1 LLTLHNNMK
10 IVIIGTGYV
19 GLVTGVGL
27 ASLGNNVTFIDL
39 DEDKI
44 NKLKNKIL
52 PFYEPGLNVYF
63 EDEETFQRMKFVSTY
78 SDVNWEDQ
86 EIVFV
91 CVQTPNNLDTN
102 SVDTKF
108 LESAITEV
116 NNVQNKNLVITIK
129 STIPPYEIEK
139 ICNKVGLDI
148 DSLIFNPEFLRE
160 GKAVEDFFKPDRI
173 VIGGSNSSRV
183 QKLKDLYN
191 DFEAE
196 IILTDPIS
204 SQLIKYLA
212 NTYLPLR
219 LSFVNEAAR
228 LIHSSGG
235 NLEDVLNGVG
245 MDSRI
250 GEHYFRPS
258 PAWGGSCFP
267 KDVVEVNNFYN
278 PEDVN
283 LPLIANIIESNKIQT
298 KWTTNMLKS
307 IHDEKKL
314 SGIILVGA
322 AFKEDTDD
330 LRNSPTIDIYNQL
343 NDENYNTKIYDELIE
358 SDEYLST
365 EDFENLESPYLIALM
380 YPAKD
385 ELASKIYEI
394 IKRSGSMFY
403 VPWRH

>member
-1 LLTLHNNMK
+1 MN
-10 IVIIGTGYV
+10 IVIVGTGYV

-44 NKLKNKIL
+44 NKLKNKNL
-52 PFYEPGLNVYF
+52 PFYEPGLEEYF
-63 EDEETFQRMKFVSTY
+63 QNDETFERMQFVTNY
-78 SDVNWEDQ
+78 SDINWEDK
-86 EIVFV
+86 EIVFI
-91 CVQTPNNLDTN
+91 CVQTPNNLETN

-108 LESAITEV
+108 LESAINEV
-116 NNVQNKNLVITIK
+116 NNIENKDLIITVK

-139 ICNKVGLDI
+139 ICNKVGLDT
-148 DSLIFNPEFLRE
+148 DSLTFNPEFLRE
-160 GKAVEDFFKPDRI
+160 GTAVEDFFNPDRI
-173 VIGGSNSSRV
+173 VIGSNDSKKNE
-183 QKLKDLYN
+183 KLKDLYK
-191 DFEAE
+191 DFKSE
-196 IILTDPIS
+196 IIITDPIS

-228 LIHSSGG
+228 LVNSSGG
-235 NLEDVLNGVG
+235 NLEDVLRGVG

-278 PEDVN
+278 PEEVN

-314 SGIILVGA
+314 TGIILVGA

-330 LRNSPTIDIYNQL
+330 LRNSPTLDIYSQL
-343 NDENYNTKIYDELIE
+343 KNENINTKIYDELIK
-358 SDEYLST
+358 SDDYLSL
-365 EDFENLESPYLIALM
+365 EDFEKLESPYLIALM
-380 YPAKD
+380 YPVK
-385 ELASKIYEI
+385 ENLMSKINNIVTATSSFLYT
-394 IKRSGSMFY
+394 
-403 VPWRH
+403 PWQI

>member
-1 LLTLHNNMK
+1 MN

-44 NKLKNKIL
+44 NKLKNKNL
-52 PFYEPGLNVYF
+52 PFYEPGLDQYF
-63 EDEETFQRMKFVSTY
+63 QDDETFVRMQFVNNY
-78 SDVNWEDQ
+78 SDINWEDK
-86 EIVFV
+86 EIVFI
-91 CVQTPNNLDTN
+91 CVQTPNNLQTN

-108 LESAITEV
+108 LESAINEV
-116 NNVQNKNLVITIK
+116 NNIENKDLIITVK

-139 ICNKVGLDI
+139 ICNNVGLDT
-148 DSLIFNPEFLRE
+148 DSLTFNPEFLRE
-160 GKAVEDFFKPDRI
+160 GTAVEDFFNPDRI
-173 VIGGSNSSRV
+173 VIGSNNSKKIE
-183 QKLKDLYN
+183 KLKDLYK
-191 DFEAE
+191 DFKAE
-196 IILTDPIS
+196 IIITDPIS

-228 LIHSSGG
+228 LVNSSGG
-235 NLEDVLNGVG
+235 NLEDVLKGVG

-250 GEHYFRPS
+250 GEQYFRPS

-278 PEDVN
+278 PEEVN

-314 SGIILVGA
+314 TGIILVGA

-330 LRNSPTIDIYNQL
+330 LRNSPTLDIYSQL
-343 NDENYNTKIYDELIE
+343 KDENINTKIYDELIK
-358 SDEYLST
+358 SDDYLSL
-365 EDFENLESPYLIALM
+365 EDFEKLESPYLIALM
-380 YPAKD
+380 YPVK
-385 ELASKIYEI
+385 EKLMSKINNIVTETSSFLYT
-394 IKRSGSMFY
+394 
-403 VPWRH
+403 PWQI

>member
-1 LLTLHNNMK
+1 MN

-27 ASLGNNVTFIDL
+27 ASLGNKVNFIDL
-39 DEDKI
+39 DTDKI
-44 NKLKNKIL
+44 SKLNNKNL
-52 PFYEPGLNVYF
+52 PFYEPGLDKYF
-63 EDEETFQRMKFVSTY
+63 ENDEIFTSMQFFSSYT
-78 SDVNWEDQ
+78 DVDWQDI
-86 EIVFV
+86 EIVFI
-91 CVQTPNNLDTN
+91 CVQTPNNLETN

-108 LESAITEV
+108 LESAINEV
-116 NNVQNKNLVITIK
+116 NNIENKDLIITVK

-139 ICNKVGLDI
+139 ICNKVGLDT
-148 DSLIFNPEFLRE
+148 DSLTFNPEFLRE
-160 GKAVEDFFKPDRI
+160 GTAVEDFFNPDRI
-173 VIGGSNSSRV
+173 VIGSNNSEKIE
-183 QKLKDLYN
+183 KLKDLYK
-191 DFEAE
+191 DFKAE
-196 IILTDPIS
+196 IIITDPIS

-228 LIHSSGG
+228 LVNSSGG
-235 NLEDVLNGVG
+235 NLEDVLKGVG

-278 PEDVN
+278 PEEVN

-307 IHDEKKL
+307 IHDEKEL

-330 LRNSPTIDIYNQL
+330 LRNSPTLDIYNQL
-343 NDENYNTKIYDELIE
+343 KADNFNTKIYDELIK
-358 SDEYLST
+358 SDEYLSL
-365 EDFENLESPYLIALM
+365 EDFEKIESPYLIALM
-380 YPAKD
+380 YPVK
-385 ELASKIYEI
+385 EQLMSKINNIVTATSSFLYT
-394 IKRSGSMFY
+394 
-403 VPWRH
+403 PWQI

>member
-1 LLTLHNNMK
+1 MN

-27 ASLGNNVTFIDL
+27 ASLGNKVSFIDL
-39 DEDKI
+39 DTDKI
-44 NKLKNKIL
+44 SKLNNKNL
-52 PFYEPGLNVYF
+52 PFYEPGLGEYF
-63 EDEETFQRMKFVSTY
+63 ENDEIFTRMEFFSSYK
-78 SDVNWEDQ
+78 DVDWHDI
-86 EIVFV
+86 EIVFI
-91 CVQTPNNLDTN
+91 CVQTPNNLETN

-108 LESAITEV
+108 LESAINEV
-116 NNVQNKNLVITIK
+116 NNLENKDLIITVK

-139 ICNKVGLDI
+139 ICNKVGLDT
-148 DSLIFNPEFLRE
+148 DSLTFNPEFLRE
-160 GKAVEDFFKPDRI
+160 GTAVEDFFNPDRI
-173 VIGGSNSSRV
+173 VIGSNNSEKIE
-183 QKLKDLYN
+183 KLKDLYK
-191 DFEAE
+191 DFKAE
-196 IILTDPIS
+196 IIITDPIS

-228 LIHSSGG
+228 LVNSSGG
-235 NLEDVLNGVG
+235 NLKDVLKGVG

-278 PEDVN
+278 PEEVN

-307 IHDEKKL
+307 IHDEKEL

-330 LRNSPTIDIYNQL
+330 LRNSPTLDIYNQL
-343 NDENYNTKIYDELIE
+343 KADNFNTQIYDELIK
-358 SDEYLST
+358 SDGYLAL
-365 EDFENLESPYLIALM
+365 EDFEKLESPYLIALM
-380 YPAKD
+380 YPVK
-385 ELASKIYEI
+385 EQLMSKINNIVTATSSFLYT
-394 IKRSGSMFY
+394 
-403 VPWRH
+403 PWQI

>member
-1 LLTLHNNMK
+1 MLTLHNMN

-27 ASLGNNVTFIDL
+27 ASLGNKVTFIDL

-44 NKLKNKIL
+44 GNLNNKKLT
-52 PFYEPGLNVYF
+52 FYEPGLDKYF
-63 EDEETFQRMKFVSTY
+63 EDDEIFKNMEFVSSY
-78 SDVNWEDQ
+78 SDIDWKDK
-86 EIVFV
+86 EIVFI
-91 CVQTPNNLDTN
+91 CVQTPNNVETN

-116 NNVQNKNLVITIK
+116 SSVQNENLVITIK

-148 DSLIFNPEFLRE
+148 DSLTFNPEFLRE
-160 GKAVEDFFKPDRI
+160 GTAVEDFFKPDRI
-173 VIGGSNSSRV
+173 VIGGNDSSKV
-183 QKLKDLYN
+183 QKLKDLYS
-191 DFEAE
+191 DFKAE
-196 IILTDPIS
+196 IIITDPIS

-228 LIHSSGG
+228 LVNSSGG
-235 NLEDVLNGVG
+235 NLDDVLKGVG

-250 GEHYFRPS
+250 GQQYFRPS

-267 KDVVEVNNFYN
+267 KDVVEVNNFYD
-278 PEDVN
+278 PDEVN

-298 KWTTNMLKS
+298 QWTANMLKS
-307 IHDEKKL
+307 IHNDKKL
-314 SGIILVGA
+314 TGIILVGA

-330 LRNSPTIDIYNQL
+330 LRNSPTIDIYNEL
-343 NDENYNTKIYDELIE
+343 KAENINTMIYDNLIKSE
-358 SDEYLST
+358 EYLSI
-365 EDFENLESPYLIALM
+365 EDFENLEEPHLIALM
-380 YPAKD
+380 YPVKED
-385 ELASKIYEI
+385 LMSKINNIVSKTNSFLYT
-394 IKRSGSMFY
+394 
-403 VPWRH
+403 PWQI

>member
-1 LLTLHNNMK
+1 MN

-27 ASLGNNVTFIDL
+27 ASLSNNVTFIDL

-44 NKLKNKIL
+44 NKLKNKNL
-52 PFYEPGLNVYF
+52 PFYEPGLDQYF
-63 EDEETFQRMKFVSTY
+63 QDDETFRRMQFVSNY
-78 SDVNWEDQ
+78 SDINWEDK
-86 EIVFV
+86 EIVFI
-91 CVQTPNNLDTN
+91 CVQTPNNLETN

-108 LESAITEV
+108 LESAINEV
-116 NNVQNKNLVITIK
+116 NNIENKDLVITVK

-139 ICNKVGLDI
+139 ICNNVGLDT
-148 DSLIFNPEFLRE
+148 DSLTFNPEFLRE
-160 GKAVEDFFKPDRI
+160 GTAVEDFFNPDRI
-173 VIGGSNSSRV
+173 VIGSNNSEKIE
-183 QKLKDLYN
+183 KLKDLYK
-191 DFEAE
+191 DFKAE
-196 IILTDPIS
+196 IIITDPIS

-228 LIHSSGG
+228 LVNSSGG
-235 NLEDVLNGVG
+235 NLEDVLKGVG
-245 MDSRI
+245 LDSRI

-278 PEDVN
+278 PEEVN

-330 LRNSPTIDIYNQL
+330 LRNSPTLDIYSQL
-343 NDENYNTKIYDELIE
+343 KDENINTKIYDELIK
-358 SDEYLST
+358 SDDYLSL
-365 EDFENLESPYLIALM
+365 EDFEKLESPYLIALM
-380 YPAKD
+380 YPVK
-385 ELASKIYEI
+385 ENLMSKINNIVTATSSFLYT
-394 IKRSGSMFY
+394 
-403 VPWRH
+403 PWKI

>member
-1 LLTLHNNMK
+1 MN

-19 GLVTGVGL
+19 GLVTGIGL
-27 ASLGNNVTFIDL
+27 TSLGNNVTFIDL

-44 NKLKNKIL
+44 NKLKNKNL
-52 PFYEPGLNVYF
+52 PFYEPGLDQYF
-63 EDEETFQRMKFVSTY
+63 QDDETFRRMQFVSNY
-78 SDVNWEDQ
+78 SDINWEDK
-86 EIVFV
+86 EIVFI
-91 CVQTPNNLDTN
+91 CVQTPNNLQTN

-108 LESAITEV
+108 LESAINEV
-116 NNVQNKNLVITIK
+116 NNIENKDLIITVK

-139 ICNKVGLDI
+139 ICNNVGLDT
-148 DSLIFNPEFLRE
+148 DSLTFNPEFLRE
-160 GKAVEDFFKPDRI
+160 GTAVEDFFNPDRI
-173 VIGGSNSSRV
+173 VIGSNNSKKIE
-183 QKLKDLYN
+183 KLKDLYK
-191 DFEAE
+191 DFKAE
-196 IILTDPIS
+196 IIITDPIS

-228 LIHSSGG
+228 LVNSSGG
-235 NLEDVLNGVG
+235 NLEDVLKGVG

-250 GEHYFRPS
+250 GEQYFRPS

-278 PEDVN
+278 PEEVN

-314 SGIILVGA
+314 TGIILVGA

-330 LRNSPTIDIYNQL
+330 LRNSPTLDIYSQL
-343 NDENYNTKIYDELIE
+343 KDENINTKIYDELIK
-358 SDEYLST
+358 SDDYLSL
-365 EDFENLESPYLIALM
+365 EDFEKLESPYLIALM
-380 YPAKD
+380 YPVK
-385 ELASKIYEI
+385 ENLMSKINNIVTATSSFLYT
-394 IKRSGSMFY
+394 
-403 VPWRH
+403 PWQI

>member
-1 LLTLHNNMK
+1 MN

-19 GLVTGVGL
+19 GLVTGVGF

-44 NKLKNKIL
+44 NKLNNKNL
-52 PFYEPGLNVYF
+52 PFYEPGLEKYF
-63 EDEETFQRMKFVSTY
+63 DDNDTFARMQFVSKY
-78 SDVNWEDQ
+78 LDVNWEDK
-86 EIVFV
+86 EIVFI
-91 CVQTPNNLDTN
+91 CVQTPNNLETN

-108 LESAITEV
+108 LESAINEV
-116 NNVQNKNLVITIK
+116 NNLNNKDLIITVK
-129 STIPPYEIEK
+129 STIPPYEIKK
-139 ICNKVGLDI
+139 ICDKVGLDS
-148 DSLIFNPEFLRE
+148 DLLTFNPEFLRE
-160 GKAVEDFFKPDRI
+160 GTAVDDFFNPDRI
-173 VIGGSNSSRV
+173 VVGGNNPS
-183 QKLKDLYN
+183 KLKKLKELYK

-196 IILTDPIS
+196 IITTDPIS

-278 PEDVN
+278 PEEVN

>member
-1 LLTLHNNMK
+1 MN

-27 ASLGNNVTFIDL
+27 ASLGNNVNFIDL
-39 DEDKI
+39 DKDKI
-44 NKLKNKIL
+44 SKLSNKNL
-52 PFYEPGLNVYF
+52 PFYEPGLDKYF
-63 EDEETFQRMKFVSTY
+63 ENDEIFTRMQFFSSYT
-78 SDVNWEDQ
+78 DVDWQDI
-86 EIVFV
+86 EIVFI
-91 CVQTPNNLDTN
+91 CVQTPNNLETN

-108 LESAITEV
+108 LESAINEV
-116 NNVQNKNLVITIK
+116 NNLENKDLIITVK

-139 ICNKVGLDI
+139 ICNKVGLDT
-148 DSLIFNPEFLRE
+148 DSLTFNPEFLRE
-160 GKAVEDFFKPDRI
+160 GTAVEDFFNPDRI
-173 VIGGSNSSRV
+173 VIGSNNSEKIE
-183 QKLKDLYN
+183 KLKDLYK
-191 DFEAE
+191 DFKTE
-196 IILTDPIS
+196 IIITDPIS

-228 LIHSSGG
+228 LVNSSGG
-235 NLEDVLNGVG
+235 NLEDVLKGVG

-278 PEDVN
+278 PEEVN

-314 SGIILVGA
+314 TGIILIGA

-330 LRNSPTIDIYNQL
+330 LRNSPTLDIYNQL
-343 NDENYNTKIYDELIE
+343 KADNFNTKIYDELIK
-358 SDEYLST
+358 SDDYLSL
-365 EDFENLESPYLIALM
+365 EDFEKLESPYLIALM
-380 YPAKD
+380 YPVKD
-385 ELASKIYEI
+385 KLMSKINNIVSETSSFLYT
-394 IKRSGSMFY
+394 
-403 VPWRH
+403 PWQI

>member
-1 LLTLHNNMK
+1 MN

-27 ASLGNNVTFIDL
+27 ASLGNKVTFIDL
-39 DEDKI
+39 DTDKI
-44 NKLKNKIL
+44 SKLNNKKL
-52 PFYEPGLNVYF
+52 PFYEPGLDKYF
-63 EDEETFQRMKFVSTY
+63 EDDQVFERMHFASNY
-78 SDVNWEDQ
+78 SDFNWEDE

-116 NNVQNKNLVITIK
+116 NNVKNKNLVITIK

-139 ICNKVGLDI
+139 ICNKVGLDL
-148 DSLIFNPEFLRE
+148 DSLTFNPEFLRE
-160 GKAVEDFFKPDRI
+160 GTAVEDFFNPDRI
-173 VIGGSNSSRV
+173 VIGGNDSSKV
-183 QKLKDLYN
+183 KKLEDLYS
-191 DFEAE
+191 DFKAE
-196 IILTDPIS
+196 IIITDPIS

-228 LIHSSGG
+228 LVNSSGG
-235 NLEDVLNGVG
+235 NLDDVLKGVG
-245 MDSRI
+245 MDTRI
-250 GEHYFRPS
+250 GQHYFRPS

-267 KDVVEVNNFYN
+267 KDVVEVNNFYDPN
-278 PEDVN
+278 EVN
-283 LPLIANIIESNKIQT
+283 VPLIANIIESNKIQT
-298 KWTTNMLKS
+298 KWTANMLKS
-307 IHDEKKL
+307 IYAEKNL
-314 SGIILVGA
+314 NGIVLVGA

-365 EDFENLESPYLIALM
+365 EDFENLESPHLIALM

-385 ELASKIYEI
+385 ELTSKIYEI